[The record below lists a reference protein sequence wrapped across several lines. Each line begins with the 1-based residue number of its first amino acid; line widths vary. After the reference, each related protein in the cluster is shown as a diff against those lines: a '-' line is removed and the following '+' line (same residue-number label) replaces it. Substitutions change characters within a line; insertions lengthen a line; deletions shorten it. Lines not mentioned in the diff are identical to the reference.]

1 MPTTPNTPLP
11 PSNDDRKKI
20 LVLDQSG
27 VMGGAE
33 LSLLEVCKRI
43 RSACDVVLFADGPFR
58 ERLQEA
64 GVDVSILGNSALN
77 DMKKDGGRALSLGTI
92 KSALDLSWQLVK
104 HARARQLV
112 YANTQ
117 KAMVIGAV
125 VGFLSRR
132 PVVWHLRDIVS
143 PDHFG
148 GDRLRVIQW
157 CSKLF
162 LTHVIANS
170 RASAE
175 AWLDLTKLPRDRVS
189 VVYNGIDA
197 APFDAVDIMPRAA
210 LRARFGLPEDAFLV
224 GTFSRLAHWKG
235 QHVLLDAVAKTP
247 NAHAVLVGA
256 ALFGEDAYEAQ
267 LKAQAQTLGIAERVH
282 FLGFQRDV
290 PAAMSAM
297 DVIAHTSIAPEPFGR
312 VIVEAMLAR
321 RPIVA
326 AAAGGALE
334 IITPGQDGILIEPNR
349 ADLLA
354 AQIEAL
360 RTKPELTH
368 GLIQRAYDSARARF
382 DPDVYCRNVM
392 KSLEV
397 VGGFM
402 LPEDPMPAATSVAA
416 QAAYAATSAP
426 PTTATSATTTAPAGT
441 PAAVT
446 STGAVPTS
454 APSDGVTL
462 RGATFA
468 PNGGQPSRA
477 VAHVAPLGAPAVTSV
492 PPAGTAPSTAGTV
505 VTATNADTKR

>member
-1 MPTTPNTPLP
+1 MPTTPNTPT
-11 PSNDDRKKI
+11 SASDDDRKKI

-43 RSACDVVLFADGPFR
+43 RSACNVVLFTDGPFR

-64 GVDVSILGNSALN
+64 GVAVSILGDSTLN
-77 DMKKDGGRALSLGTI
+77 NMKKDGGRALSFGTV
-92 KSALDLSWQLVK
+92 KSALNLSWQLVK
-104 HARARQLV
+104 QARSRRLV

-125 VGFLSRR
+125 VGFLARR

-148 GDRLRVIQW
+148 ADRLRVIQW

-170 RASAE
+170 KASAD
-175 AWLDLTKLPRDRVS
+175 AWLALTKLPRDRVS

-197 APFDAVDIMPRAA
+197 APFDVVNATPRAE
-210 LRARFGLPEDAFLV
+210 LRARFGLPADAFLV
-224 GTFSRLAHWKG
+224 GTFSRLAQWKG
-235 QHVLLDAVAKTP
+235 QHVLLDAIAKTP

-267 LKAQAQTLGIAERVH
+267 LKAQAQKLGIAHRVH

-334 IITPGQDGILIEPNR
+334 IITPEQDGILIEPNR

-354 AQIEAL
+354 EQIEKL
-360 RTKPELTH
+360 RTTPEVAH
-368 GLIQRAYDSARARF
+368 GLIERGYASARARF
-382 DPDVYCRNVM
+382 DPDVYCHNVM
-392 KSLEV
+392 KKLEV

-402 LPEDPMPAATSVAA
+402 LPEDPLPAATSIAA
-416 QAAYAATSAP
+416 QTAHLAATSGSGSAV
-426 PTTATSATTTAPAGT
+426 ATE
-441 PAAVT
+441 
-446 STGAVPTS
+446 
-454 APSDGVTL
+454 GVTL

-468 PNGGQPSRA
+468 PNGGQPVRPA
-477 VAHVAPLGAPAVTSV
+477 AQVASVDMPASSGVSSPAAP
-492 PPAGTAPSTAGTV
+492 GTTAEAASA
-505 VTATNADTKR
+505 ATRQ